1 MTGELQSLFSL
12 PIRRW
17 LILVGNMTSATV
29 QMALYAAVMIAVAI
43 LIGVEISLTLQ
54 SALLILV
61 QLGIFTWFVGMSFCA
76 LNSLIVSQEA
86 FNIASNTLMLPLVFT
101 SSAFYPLE
109 VAPAWIRA
117 IGSVNPITL
126 AANTLRATMLNPDT
140 TVVCIGPALA
150 LMTFLA
156 AVASVIAAIVFYRA
170 VR

>member
-17 LILVGNMTSATV
+17 FIRVGNMTSATV

-109 VAPAWIRA
+109 VAPAWRPQSGSEQSGPSIR
-117 IGSVNPITL
+117 
-126 AANTLRATMLNPDT
+126 
-140 TVVCIGPALA
+140 
-150 LMTFLA
+150 
-156 AVASVIAAIVFYRA
+156 
-170 VR
+170 